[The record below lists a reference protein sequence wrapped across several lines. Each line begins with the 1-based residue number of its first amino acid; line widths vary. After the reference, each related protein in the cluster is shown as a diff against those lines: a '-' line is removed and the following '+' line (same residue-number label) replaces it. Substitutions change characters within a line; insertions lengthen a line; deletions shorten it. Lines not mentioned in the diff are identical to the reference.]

1 MIKKSIYI
9 LCTSLALGCSA
20 CDDWLT
26 VVPETT
32 LIADNLLE
40 TDEGILQVLDGAY
53 VLAASNVY
61 KPTGYLGGG
70 GCVEEMADTW
80 TKDNSSWANH
90 EYDIDNSGVANTLD
104 AMFMQIYKIINTLNP
119 MIEACDKNKDKYRE
133 EYYNIVKGE
142 ALAFRACLHL
152 DLIRIWGPMPKNI
165 NPSTEY
171 LPYVTQNSI
180 QNYQYYTFDKY
191 MELLLRDLNEAE
203 ELLKKSD
210 PIVTRVE
217 SSDWSD
223 REAHFNYY
231 GVLGLQARARLWMND
246 TEGAMR
252 YAKMVIE
259 AKGEDG
265 TAVFTLATADN
276 YVDRTFYPE
285 HLCSINQDNFDYQQT
300 GFANSQN
307 LNSYN
312 NRNYSTFVSDLFDG
326 NANDLRLKQQWS
338 YLRSYTGQYVRI
350 TRKYDDMYPSNSSAA
365 RNMPLVR
372 LAEMYLI
379 LMEVGTLEEANVAY
393 ETLCAARG
401 VDYVALTESDRTDRV
416 LMEWIRELIAEG
428 QNFYTYKR
436 FAVKRMLWQD
446 AETADCGEE
455 QYVLPLP
462 PSERR

>member
-1 MIKKSIYI
+1 
-9 LCTSLALGCSA
+9 
-20 CDDWLT
+20 
-26 VVPETT
+26 
-32 LIADNLLE
+32 
-40 TDEGILQVLDGAY
+40 
-53 VLAASNVY
+53 
-61 KPTGYLGGG
+61 
-70 GCVEEMADTW
+70 
-80 TKDNSSWANH
+80 
-90 EYDIDNSGVANTLD
+90 
-104 AMFMQIYKIINTLNP
+104 
-119 MIEACDKNKDKYRE
+119 
-133 EYYNIVKGE
+133 
-142 ALAFRACLHL
+142 
-152 DLIRIWGPMPKNI
+152 
-165 NPSTEY
+165 
-171 LPYVTQNSI
+171 
-180 QNYQYYTFDKY
+180 

-265 TAVFTLATADN
+265 TAVFALATADN

>member
-70 GCVEEMADTW
+70 GCVEEMANTW

-165 NPSTEY
+165 YPST
-171 LPYVTQNSI
+171 
-180 QNYQYYTFDKY
+180 
-191 MELLLRDLNEAE
+191 
-203 ELLKKSD
+203 
-210 PIVTRVE
+210 
-217 SSDWSD
+217 
-223 REAHFNYY
+223 
-231 GVLGLQARARLWMND
+231 
-246 TEGAMR
+246 
-252 YAKMVIE
+252 
-259 AKGEDG
+259 
-265 TAVFTLATADN
+265 
-276 YVDRTFYPE
+276 
-285 HLCSINQDNFDYQQT
+285 
-300 GFANSQN
+300 
-307 LNSYN
+307 
-312 NRNYSTFVSDLFDG
+312 
-326 NANDLRLKQQWS
+326 
-338 YLRSYTGQYVRI
+338 
-350 TRKYDDMYPSNSSAA
+350 
-365 RNMPLVR
+365 
-372 LAEMYLI
+372 
-379 LMEVGTLEEANVAY
+379 
-393 ETLCAARG
+393 
-401 VDYVALTESDRTDRV
+401 
-416 LMEWIRELIAEG
+416 
-428 QNFYTYKR
+428 
-436 FAVKRMLWQD
+436 
-446 AETADCGEE
+446 
-455 QYVLPLP
+455 
-462 PSERR
+462 